1 MNRTLFMPATRTPQP
16 LTGMLAGRG
25 GAFLALAEAR
35 PAPPSPADL
44 KVRLYRRWCETLA
57 LCGVIIVAV
66 PVHAQDLQ
74 RPPAFKARVE
84 LVTADVTIVD
94 RDGRPVTDLG
104 QEDFTVRVDGAPRAI
119 ASVQFVD
126 LSRPGGLAAEPA
138 PLYATNEG
146 ASAGR
151 LIAFVIDE
159 GSIRAGGG
167 RSALRS
173 AARMLD
179 ALTPADRVALFTI
192 PGPSPRL
199 AFTPDFDRIRAAFGR
214 LNGRAPAIEGNRFT
228 LNLSDALSIANGDRQ
243 ALQEVMSREC
253 AGVANCETELTSE
266 AQTMADQVRE
276 RTAASLNGLS
286 AIFEDLATVEG
297 PKAVVFVSEGL
308 ILDRGFGDLSD
319 LASAAATA
327 RVTLYALR
335 LGSDTFD
342 VGRSG
347 PIGTR
352 DAQVLSA
359 GLETLVGLARG
370 ASFTVNASGAG
381 VFERVA
387 RELTGYYLIAFEPGA
402 DDRDGKAHQ
411 IRIELRRPGLTVRSR
426 REFRAGEASAAPP
439 SMEDALVKA
448 LRSPMPA
455 TELPLRLSTY
465 AFAGET
471 ADKVRIAISAEIGRD
486 RVSADEA
493 GIAFTLVDASGR
505 NVDSGLH
512 RQTLM
517 PVRAGEPGP
526 LLYLGAISVAPGDYT
541 LKIAAVDG
549 EGRVGTVEGP
559 LHARLTGTDRLRL
572 ADLVVAD
579 RDTRTAT
586 FQLPAVPRISRGEL
600 VAFLEL
606 YGDGDQ
612 DLDAAQVTI
621 ELAATADGPA
631 LVTAPA
637 PFTNQREPGRRAAAA
652 TLAVALVPPG
662 RYVARA
668 RVSVDGRPAGTATRV
683 FDLAPGPRSTSTA
696 AAPAGAAPG
705 APATPGG
712 AIARIDVA
720 AMAEP
725 FRREALLGA
734 DTVRLFVDEL
744 VSNLKQPLPPGLAP
758 AVEEARSGRMAD
770 AASKASEPRLH
781 PVVSFLR
788 GLAMFE
794 RGEFDPA
801 ANFFRATLQSAPGS
815 YAAMVYLAA
824 CYAGGGRDDEAAGA
838 WKTSLVGF
846 DDTPL
851 VYLLLTDAALRISD
865 GPTALNT
872 IKEAGALWPE
882 DDRFIRR
889 AALVLLASRRPA
901 DAYAAFDQYLARHP
915 DDEAVLLQA
924 IQSLYQLALAGGS
937 AESAEQDLARV
948 KRYAAEYERL
958 KGPQAALVR
967 TWIEYLEKRTR
978 N

>member
-1 MNRTLFMPATRTPQP
+1 MTRHAAAS
-16 LTGMLAGRG
+16 LIRWHR
-25 GAFLALAEAR
+25 AFLARALTRA
-35 PAPPSPADL
+35 
-44 KVRLYRRWCETLA
+44 A
-57 LCGVIIVAV
+57 LCAALIAV
-66 PVHAQDLQ
+66 SVHAQDTQ
-74 RPPAFKARVE
+74 RPPTFKARVE
-84 LVTADVTIVD
+84 LVTADVTVVD
-94 RDGRPVTDLG
+94 KDGRPVTDLS
-104 QEDFTVRVDGAPRAI
+104 QADFAVRVDGAPRAI

-126 LSRPGGLAAEPA
+126 LSTPAAPVSEPA

-159 GSIRAGGG
+159 GNIRTGGG

-179 ALTPADRVALFTI
+179 ALTPADRVAVFTI
-192 PGPSPRL
+192 PGPSPRI
-199 AFTPDFDRIRAAFGR
+199 AFTLDFDRIRPALGR

-228 LNLSDALSIANGDRQ
+228 LSISDAVSIANGDRL

-253 AGVANCETELTSE
+253 SGVMNCEADITAE

-276 RTAASLNGLS
+276 RAAASLNGLS

-297 PKAVVFVSEGL
+297 PKTIVFVSEGL
-308 ILDRGFGDLSD
+308 MLDRGFGDLSG
-319 LASAAATA
+319 LASAAAAA

-342 VGRSG
+342 AGRTG
-347 PIGTR
+347 PVGTR
-352 DAQVLSA
+352 DAQFLSE

-381 VFERVA
+381 VFERVS
-387 RELTGYYLIAFEPGA
+387 RELAGYYLIGFEPGA
-402 DDRDGKAHQ
+402 NDRDGKAHQ
-411 IRIELRRPGLTVRSR
+411 IRIEVRRPGLTVRSR
-426 REFRAGEASAAPP
+426 REFRAAEASAVPP
-439 SMEDALVKA
+439 PMEDTLVRA
-448 LRSPMPA
+448 LRSPMA
-455 TELPLRLSTY
+455 MTELPLRLSTY
-465 AFAGET
+465 TFAGET
-471 ADKVRIAISAEIGRD
+471 EDKVRIAVSAEIGRD
-486 RVSADEA
+486 RVSADEV
-493 GIAFTLVDASGR
+493 GIAFTLADASGR
-505 NVDSGLH
+505 AVDSGLR
-512 RQTLM
+512 RQILM
-517 PVRAGEPGP
+517 PARAGEPGP
-526 LLYLGAISVAPGDYT
+526 LLYLGAIIASPGDYT

-559 LHARLTGTDRLRL
+559 LRARLAGTDRLRL
-572 ADLVVAD
+572 ADLVIAD
-579 RDTRTAT
+579 RDASPGT
-586 FQLPAVPRISRGEL
+586 FQLPAVPRVSRGDL

-606 YGDGDQ
+606 YGAGEQ
-612 DLDAAQVTI
+612 DLDRAQVTI
-621 ELAATADGPA
+621 ELAATEDGPA
-631 LVTAPA
+631 LVSAPA
-637 PFTNQREPGRRAAAA
+637 PFTNQRAPGRRAAAGA
-652 TLAVALVPPG
+652 LAVALVPPG
-662 RYVARA
+662 RCVARA
-668 RVSVDGRPAGTATRV
+668 RVTVDGRPAGTATRV
-683 FDLAPGPRSTSTA
+683 FDLAPGPRRTVATA
-696 AAPAGAAPG
+696 TPAAAPG
-705 APATPGG
+705 ALAAPGG
-712 AIARIDVA
+712 AIPRIDVA

-725 FRREALLGA
+725 FRRETLLEA
-734 DTVRLFVDEL
+734 DMVRLFVDEL
-744 VSNLKQPLPPGLAP
+744 VSNLRQPLPPGLAP
-758 AVEEARSGRMAD
+758 AVEDARSGRVAA
-770 AASKASEPRLH
+770 AASKATEPRLH

-788 GLAMFE
+788 GLAAFE

-801 ANFFRATLQSAPGS
+801 ANFFRSTLQSAPGS

-846 DDTPL
+846 DDTSL

-865 GPTALNT
+865 GATALDT

-901 DAYAAFDQYLARHP
+901 DAYAAFDQYLARRP
-915 DDEAVLLQA
+915 DDETVLLQA
-924 IQSLYQLALAGGS
+924 IQGLYQLALAGGI

-958 KGPQAALVR
+958 KGPQITLVR